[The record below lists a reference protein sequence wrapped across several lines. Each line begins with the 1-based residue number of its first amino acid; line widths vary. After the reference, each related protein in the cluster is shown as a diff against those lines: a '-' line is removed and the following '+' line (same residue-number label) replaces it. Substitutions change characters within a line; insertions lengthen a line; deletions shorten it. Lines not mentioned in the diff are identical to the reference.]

1 MLDPASIDVL
11 KATHILAGYSDRD
24 LTEISRFC
32 KLSHLEANDTLFRE
46 SEPCSA
52 VYCLAEGLVKLCL
65 YGPKRQEKIVEIL
78 GSGQTF
84 AEAAMFS
91 GQGYPVSAV
100 AIEDSR
106 LIAIDAFSFM
116 RYLRQRPEL
125 TWTMLAML
133 SRRLHQLVGQVK
145 SMSLHSAEQKV
156 AKYLMDY
163 YDEDSPGLPVSNL
176 PPRRSDLAAVLGITA
191 ETLCRVIGNFR
202 QRGWITTADS
212 AIVITA
218 PADMLGLVQDHRRP
232 DKARSL
238 ARDIPV
244 RPIPHQPAAS

>member
-1 MLDPASIDVL
+1 MLDPASIDTL
-11 KATHILAGYSDRD
+11 KRAYLFSGYAARD
-24 LTEISRFC
+24 LAEVSRFA
-32 KLSHLEANDTLFRE
+32 KLVHLESHDVLFRE

-52 VYCLAEGLVKLCL
+52 IYCLAEGLVKLCL
-65 YGPKRQEKIVEIL
+65 YGPKRQEKIVEII
-78 GSGQTF
+78 GPGQTF

-100 AIEDSR
+100 AIEDTR

-125 TWTMLAML
+125 NWTMMAML

-163 YDEDSPGLPVSNL
+163 YDDDDPGRPVSNL
-176 PPRRSDLAAVLGITA
+176 PPRRADLAAVLGITA
-191 ETLCRVIGNFR
+191 ETLCRVIANLR
-202 QRGWITTADS
+202 QRGWITTTDS

-218 PADMLGLVQDHRRP
+218 PSQMTSLLKDHRRP
-232 DKARSL
+232 DKGAALPREIPAR
-238 ARDIPV
+238 AV
-244 RPIPHQPAAS
+244 PHQPVAG

>member
-11 KATHILAGYSDRD
+11 RTTHLFSGYAERD
-24 LTEISRFC
+24 LAEITRFA
-32 KLSHLEANDTLFRE
+32 KLAHMESNDVLVRE

-52 VYCLAEGLVKLCL
+52 VYCLVEGLVKLCL
-65 YGPKRQEKIVEIL
+65 YGPKRQEEIVEII
-78 GSGQTF
+78 GPGQTF

-125 TWTMLAML
+125 NWTMMAML
-133 SRRLHQLVGQVK
+133 SQRLHQLVGQVK
-145 SMSLHSAEQKV
+145 SMSLHNAEQKV

-163 YDEDSPGLPVSNL
+163 YDEDSPSRPVSNL
-176 PPRRSDLAAVLGITA
+176 PPRRADLAAVLGITA
-191 ETLCRVIGNFR
+191 ETLCRVIANFR

-212 AIVITA
+212 AIVITG
-218 PADMLGLVQDHRRP
+218 PADMLALVQGTRRS
-232 DKARSL
+232 DKAAPL
-238 ARDIPV
+238 PRDIRV
-244 RPIPHQPAAS
+244 RPIRHQPAAG